1 MKLANLD
8 QQIFVPITDETNGGM
23 TYEMGMSLG
32 DFLKDLCEGFK
43 PEVVE
48 AIPVEWL
55 KHMIS
60 VGKKGSLNNTSIEYV
75 LEAWRIEQE
84 AKMHED
90 V

>member
-1 MKLANLD
+1 MKLVDLD
-8 QQIFVPITDETNGGM
+8 QTIFVPVVDETNGGA
-23 TYEMGMSLG
+23 TYEMKMTVGE
-32 DFLKDLCEGFK
+32 FFAKCCAGFA

-84 AKMHED
+84 AKQ
-90 V
+90 

>member
-1 MKLANLD
+1 MKLADLE
-8 QQIFVPITDETNGGM
+8 QQIFVPITDEAKGGV
-23 TYEMGMSLG
+23 TYEIGMSLG
-32 DFLKDLCEGFK
+32 KFLDGICEGFK

-84 AKMHED
+84 AKMT
-90 V
+90 